1 MKFVRKIG
9 VVAAACAVSLGLL
22 SVSAPA
28 HADLSWGASIRK

>member
-9 VVAAACAVSLGLL
+9 VVADACAVSFGLL

-28 HADLSWGASIRK
+28 HADLSWGASIHK